1 MNNKK
6 ITIITA
12 ALVALVAVSGVAFS
26 TFAQDDTEITDNK
39 LFEQKRMGS
48 WYNMSDEEIL
58 EKKAE
63 FKVRYEERQAERE
76 LRRDAVEAAMDAE
89 DYNAW
94 VSAHDEDAPIL
105 EKINVDNF
113 SKLIEAH
120 NYFEQGRV
128 IMEELGIERGQGK
141 GVGKGGFGRHGIG
154 GKMIR

>member
-1 MNNKK
+1 
-6 ITIITA
+6 
-12 ALVALVAVSGVAFS
+12 
-26 TFAQDDTEITDNK
+26 
-39 LFEQKRMGS
+39 MGS

-105 EKINVDNF
+105 EKIILH
-113 SKLIEAH
+113 LI
-120 NYFEQGRV
+120 
-128 IMEELGIERGQGK
+128 IENHEIISYK
-141 GVGKGGFGRHGIG
+141 EDSLILYKSD
-154 GKMIR
+154 